1 VAAADAPFTGV
12 ELLLDWI
19 AALRQGDIDR
29 IADLL
34 DPEVAWYGVAPDL
47 VCVGREAVL
56 EVLCEQ
62 IPMRLEAE
70 AIEFVSAPPRF
81 VMGTRSRHLPDPP
94 DVRLAGQV
102 YNVFE
107 HRDRRFVS
115 IRDFARRD
123 DALRC
128 AGADAAAEWR

>member
-1 VAAADAPFTGV
+1 MGAPDATAPGV
-12 ELLLDWI
+12 DLLLDWI
-19 AALRQGDIDR
+19 AALRQGDIAQ

-34 DPEVAWYGVAPDL
+34 DPEVVWYGAAPDL
-47 VCVGREAVL
+47 VCVGRETVL
-56 EVLCEQ
+56 EVVSEQ

-70 AIEFVSAPPRF
+70 AIELISAPPRL
-81 VMGTRSRHLPDPP
+81 VMGVRSRHLPDPP
-94 DVRLAGQV
+94 DVGLAGQV

-128 AGADAAAEWR
+128 AGADGEAEWR

>member
-1 VAAADAPFTGV
+1 MAATDAPVTAV

-34 DPEVAWYGVAPDL
+34 DPEVVWYGAAPHL
-47 VCVGREAVL
+47 ACVGRDAVL
-56 EVLCEQ
+56 EVLSEQ

-70 AIEFVSAPPRF
+70 AVEFVSAPPLF

-94 DVRLAGQV
+94 DVQLAGQV

-107 HRDRRFVS
+107 YRDRRFVS

-128 AGADAAAEWR
+128 AGADGEAEWR